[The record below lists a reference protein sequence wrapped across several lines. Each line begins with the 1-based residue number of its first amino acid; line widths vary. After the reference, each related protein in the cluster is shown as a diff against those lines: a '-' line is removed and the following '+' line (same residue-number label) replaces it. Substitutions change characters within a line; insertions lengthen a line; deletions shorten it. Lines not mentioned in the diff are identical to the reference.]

1 MLWLMSNIHCIV
13 ATRTG
18 STEDL
23 SLSLLLLVFMFSSS
37 RFFTNSATLFF
48 QDCWS
53 PAGPLFSFS
62 FFWTWQQRPGSGT
75 LNQWGDTMVSF
86 VHGRLSFSMC
96 FWAMFLSMSTAR
108 ARMRRGTRQTAAE
121 RKSDEE
127 FDVQQGSPGAQK
139 QPPVLVPK
147 EAARPSAKASRN
159 STNITNA
166 TKRKSDEEFDVQK
179 RSPKILKN
187 RPKPSAKATRNST
200 CQTSPL
206 VTLFMSVLRLSLG
219 NPRPVVGRC
228 QSSLSGDHKPR
239 CSASCSC
246 RPAHRQCKARAAEL
260 CGNACAAPDCSCIA
274 PRSPGRS
281 PSVWPCRHGPAR
293 PRR

>member
-1 MLWLMSNIHCIV
+1 
-13 ATRTG
+13 
-18 STEDL
+18 
-23 SLSLLLLVFMFSSS
+23 
-37 RFFTNSATLFF
+37 
-48 QDCWS
+48 
-53 PAGPLFSFS
+53 
-62 FFWTWQQRPGSGT
+62 
-75 LNQWGDTMVSF
+75 
-86 VHGRLSFSMC
+86 
-96 FWAMFLSMSTAR
+96 MSTAR
-108 ARMRRGTRQTAAE
+108 ARMRARNSTNGCR
-121 RKSDEE
+121 
-127 FDVQQGSPGAQK
+127 AQK
-139 QPPVLVPK
+139 RRGIRRAKRVPRSSLVPE

-281 PSVWPCRHGPAR
+281 PSVWPCRNGPAR

>member
-1 MLWLMSNIHCIV
+1 
-13 ATRTG
+13 
-18 STEDL
+18 
-23 SLSLLLLVFMFSSS
+23 
-37 RFFTNSATLFF
+37 
-48 QDCWS
+48 
-53 PAGPLFSFS
+53 
-62 FFWTWQQRPGSGT
+62 
-75 LNQWGDTMVSF
+75 
-86 VHGRLSFSMC
+86 
-96 FWAMFLSMSTAR
+96 MSTAR

-127 FDVQQGSPGAQK
+127 FDVQKGSPGAQK
-139 QPPVLVPK
+139 QPPFLVPK

-219 NPRPVVGRC
+219 NPGLWWADASPACLEITSQGVQQAVAADLHTVNAKREPPNFVEMLVQLHTVAVSLHGHQVGAL
-228 QSSLSGDHKPR
+228 LSGLAGMGLRGQDGG
-239 CSASCSC
+239 C
-246 RPAHRQCKARAAEL
+246 
-260 CGNACAAPDCSCIA
+260 
-274 PRSPGRS
+274 
-281 PSVWPCRHGPAR
+281 
-293 PRR
+293 